1 MEKRL
6 FEAARTGN
14 IGSLQQL
21 LEENPLILADFAL
34 ISPHENPL
42 HIATK
47 AGQLVFVQEII
58 RHKPELARELN
69 QDGFRPMDIASSLGY
84 VEIVKEILTSTGP
97 DHEIC
102 RMVGRHG
109 RTALHYAAIQGRVEI
124 IDELLSSCAESI
136 KDVTVLGETALHLAV
151 KHYKIEAF
159 RKLVGWLQLLG
170 LEELLN
176 YGDNDGNTVLHL
188 AVSRKQLE
196 SVELLVGG
204 SNSMELNGLNSRG
217 LTAMDIAEIVIES
230 PIDVQLKE
238 ILRCAGGLGAQNIT
252 SSVSQLAPVPPL
264 ERVAT
269 IHQNRQEED
278 WFKYFRFQMQR
289 DSPSDTRNA
298 LLVVAALIATV
309 TFQAGVNPPNAFLQE
324 SNQKNSTTTSD
335 TTVTPPPPPL
345 LIPPQRRMPT
355 ATTTFLAALFANSAS
370 LAPSNLFLLG
380 NTMGLTA
387 SLSIIIYLTSGFPF
401 QRELQLSIYS
411 MMFAYG
417 CSVDAIKPDG
427 ALKHVFLGIAFFL
440 PFMLRWPPMWGKRLW
455 RWWKKQRGEPHMNRR
470 RQL

>member
-1 MEKRL
+1 MDKRL

-84 VEIVKEILTSTGP
+84 VEIVKELLTSTGP

-252 SSVSQLAPVPPL
+252 SSVSLAPVPTL

-269 IHQNRQEED
+269 IHQNKPQED

-298 LLVVAALIATV
+298 LLVVAALIATI
-309 TFQAGVNPPNAFLQE
+309 TFQAGVNPPNAFLLE
-324 SNQKNSTTTSD
+324 SNQKNSTTTATTTSD
-335 TTVTPPPPPL
+335 TTVTPPPPPPAYF
-345 LIPPQRRMPT
+345 PP
-355 ATTTFLAALFANSAS
+355 ATTTFLAALSANSAS

-427 ALKHVFLGIAFFL
+427 ALKYVFLGIAFFF
-440 PFMLRWPPMWGKRLW
+440 PFLLRWPPRWGKGVW
-455 RWWKKQRGEPHMNRR
+455 RWWKKQRGEPDMKRR